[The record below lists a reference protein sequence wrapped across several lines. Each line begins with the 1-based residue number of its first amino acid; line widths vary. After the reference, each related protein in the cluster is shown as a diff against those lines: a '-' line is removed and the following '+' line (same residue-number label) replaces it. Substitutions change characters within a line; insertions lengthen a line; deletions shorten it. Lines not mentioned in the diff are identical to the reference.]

1 MAGARYIAEP
11 ENAVQVVALDGLTL
25 LFHAPSG
32 MTHIVAAPAPEILG
46 ALRQGPADAA
56 ELMRRLRVLFDFEG
70 GEAPGSGPE
79 AGEAAIRARLDELEA
94 AGLVRRA

>member
-1 MAGARYIAEP
+1 MAGAVYIADP
-11 ENAVQVVALDGLTL
+11 EAAIHAVALDGLTL

-46 ALRQGPADAA
+46 ALREGPADAA
-56 ELMRRLRVLFDFEG
+56 ELMRRLRARFDLDG
-70 GEAPGSGPE
+70 GSGAE
-79 AGEAAIRARLDELEA
+79 AKAAIHARLDELEA